1 MLKNIGSG
9 RLSVTKV
16 QSGRAVYPIA
26 RPWPQPRPP
35 TFQRRSSSSH
45 SLPHNLIL
53 TPCSK
58 VWDCH
63 TGECICT
70 LQHAHIVRAVAFPP
84 IHKPLLIATGGFEKK
99 LRIYDISQ
107 YEKGAAASSISKSAT
122 NGVSNGTNGYN
133 NTSSGSPTSPV
144 SLDGVTKAVTDPG
157 SFEVGEGVHKGT
169 IKSIIWLAKD
179 ILVTAA
185 DDNKIRWF
193 DIRSRSLLAEFELAG
208 TIGSCEI
215 DSEGAI
221 ISVAAGKTAYFFSGS
236 TPGELVRSV
245 DTPHDLGSVALHK
258 DKRQFVVGGTSDTW
272 VRVYN
277 YDNGKELDVQ
287 RGHHGPIWTVGITPD
302 GKMYGT
308 GSEDGTIKLWKFTPE
323 PYGLWR

>member
-1 MLKNIGSG
+1 M
-9 RLSVTKV
+9 
-16 QSGRAVYPIA
+16 
-26 RPWPQPRPP
+26 
-35 TFQRRSSSSH
+35 
-45 SLPHNLIL
+45 
-53 TPCSK
+53 
-58 VWDCH
+58 WDCH

-84 IHKPLLIATGGFEKK
+84 IHNPLLIATGGFEKK

-107 YEKGAAASSISKSAT
+107 YRDGNAINIPKSVM
-122 NGVSNGTNGYN
+122 NGVNGTNGHHSA
-133 NTSSGSPTSPV
+133 SSGSPTSPNA
-144 SLDGVTKAVTDPG
+144 LDGITKSITDPG
-157 SFEVGEGVHKGT
+157 SIEVGEGVHKGT

-193 DIRSRSLLAEFELAG
+193 DIRSHSLLKEYELSG

-215 DSEGAI
+215 DTEGAI

-236 TPGELVRSV
+236 TPGELVKSV
-245 DTPHDLGSVALHK
+245 DTPHELASVALHK
-258 DKRQFVVGGTSDTW
+258 EKRQFVVGGTSDTW
-272 VRVYN
+272 VRVYS
-277 YDNGKELDVQ
+277 YDTGKELDVQ
-287 RGHHGPIWTVGITPD
+287 RGHHGPVWTVGITPD

-308 GSEDGTIKLWKFTPE
+308 GSEDGTIKLWKFTQE